1 MKYNHDTMCEI
12 LSRLLIPGETLRFP
26 VYAGFP
32 ETGFFARAGSLQ
44 TGFASLTSMG
54 RLIYARYNV
63 FGQCTGGFFNPSLA
77 QKVAVKKNI
86 FGQYVIDC
94 RYLVNGKKQKIRIQI
109 APKVVGCKFPEQ
121 QENSESLTRELSGYE
136 Q

>member
-12 LSRLLIPGETLRFP
+12 LSRLLIPGETLEMP
-26 VYAGFP
+26 VYCGFP
-32 ETGFFARAGSLQ
+32 ETGFFARAGRLQ
-44 TGFASLTSMG
+44 TGFAGLTSMG
-54 RLIYARYNV
+54 RLIYAQYNV

-77 QKVAVKKNI
+77 QKISVKKNI

-94 RYLVNGKKQKIRIQI
+94 QYLVNGKKQKIRIQI
-109 APKVVGCKFPEQ
+109 APKVIGCKFPEQ
-121 QENSESLTRELSGYE
+121 QENSENLVAELRHYE